1 MTAAGTVI
9 SIVGI
14 SSLSIALTLSGT
26 AVVSTVGPG
35 VFEAELHRSVS
46 YNHLDVYKRQA
57 LYNGMPLVTTSIGAE
72 GIVGASKVMEI
83 VDGEREFAQSILR
96 LYHRNDLLEKMSVNT
111 QDFVKKYFSM
121 DAVWE
126 SVGEDFR

>member
-1 MTAAGTVI
+1 
-9 SIVGI
+9 
-14 SSLSIALTLSGT
+14 
-26 AVVSTVGPG
+26 
-35 VFEAELHRSVS
+35 
-46 YNHLDVYKRQA
+46 
-57 LYNGMPLVTTSIGAE
+57 
-72 GIVGASKVMEI
+72 MEI